1 VLRAYRLSLRAS
13 VGFWWLAWGIWSGL
27 LGWSVS
33 DRLGFGRGVLT
44 LVGLSVIILLSVNE
58 RMSRL
63 VEMDK
68 KMTTA
73 TPKQIKVEDIAN
85 KSMAQELGATVNE
98 SAFRAWYD
106 KSAEM
111 IIAGSLSTRGWS
123 ATVDSC
129 EGSTF
134 AKSSWR
140 SYVVDAYNLGSLKG
154 GAKVNVKKLITTTQ
168 NALRVMN
175 KAEFKENVLNSSS
188 FAEFCE
194 ILAGIEEHAAIIEA
208 EEAKRGA
215 GKQTASEKEIAK
227 QVQAVAV
234 DFDAVVTLALGLF
247 QELEGDKA
255 LVHNFENAEKLG
267 RLIKAQI
274 ANSRALSVAHPVA
287 VGQ

>member
-1 VLRAYRLSLRAS
+1 MATTKELKKED
-13 VGFWWLAWGIWSGL
+13 LADL
-27 LGWSVS
+27 
-33 DRLGFGRGVLT
+33 
-44 LVGLSVIILLSVNE
+44 
-58 RMSRL
+58 
-63 VEMDK
+63 
-68 KMTTA
+68 
-73 TPKQIKVEDIAN
+73 
-85 KSMAQELGATVNE
+85 SMASELGATVNE
-98 SAFRAWYD
+98 KAFRVWFD

-111 IIAGSLSTRGWS
+111 ILAGSLSTRGWS
-123 ATVDSC
+123 ATVEAC

-134 AKSSWR
+134 AKGSWR
-140 SYVVDAYNLGSLKG
+140 AYVVNAYNLGSLKG
-154 GAKVNVKKLITTTQ
+154 GSKVNVKKLITTTQ

-175 KAEFKENVLNSSS
+175 KAEFKENVENASD

-274 ANSRALSVAHPVA
+274 ANSRALSVAHPVKA
-287 VGQ
+287 SA